1 MRCSVTVDPDL
12 CMEISIDLLL
22 TWQNE
27 RCSEL
32 QLIQKCEW
40 KFPENFY

>member
-22 TWQNE
+22 TWKNE

-32 QLIQKCEW
+32 QLIQKCVW
-40 KFPENFY
+40 KFP